1 MRYLINQSKNSLFHH
16 FLPTGN
22 VTVVSIPKKNFPN
35 VLRALAEARKRV
47 FGK

>member
-1 MRYLINQSKNSLFHH
+1 MRYLINQSKDSLYHH
-16 FLPTGN
+16 FLPKGN

-35 VLRALAEARKRV
+35 VLQALAKARERV